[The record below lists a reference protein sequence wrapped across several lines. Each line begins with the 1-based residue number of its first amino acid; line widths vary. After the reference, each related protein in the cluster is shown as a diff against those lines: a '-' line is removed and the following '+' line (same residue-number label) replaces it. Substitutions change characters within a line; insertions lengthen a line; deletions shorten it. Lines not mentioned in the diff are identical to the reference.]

1 MSQQQMHKIEAQAAN
16 EAMKSIE
23 KQNAI
28 DLEKMPPVEQMKR
41 KEDQHKRMQ
50 KVEKNL
56 DIYRKKVVP
65 QNEAKVKKTNDL
77 LNMYVE

>member
-1 MSQQQMHKIEAQAAN
+1 MHKIEAQAAN

-41 KEDQHKRMQ
+41 KED
-50 KVEKNL
+50 
-56 DIYRKKVVP
+56 
-65 QNEAKVKKTNDL
+65 
-77 LNMYVE
+77 